1 LGWTELGAYRAL
13 WGFIYQHDSQVQEID
28 CWLPADDPLPLIAS
42 DPEFEE
48 HRVVP
53 ELMARV
59 VDVKTAVEETPVK
72 DTVAAELKHE
82 PFCLE
87 LTDPVIE
94 ENCGSFRVSMVRS
107 SQRLECTRTAG
118 PGKLPTAKLSIN
130 ALAQLISGFLSA
142 QRLAALDKMEL
153 STPELAPVLEAL
165 WPRANQY
172 LSEPF

>member
-1 LGWTELGAYRAL
+1 
-13 WGFIYQHDSQVQEID
+13 
-28 CWLPADDPLPLIAS
+28 
-42 DPEFEE
+42 
-48 HRVVP
+48 
-53 ELMARV
+53 V